1 MTRNLGGDM
10 NTNSSLGHYKTKT
23 TLHRLNM
30 TMNGLSNG
38 CPADSTTAA
47 AAIDSSLFR
56 EKLLLNN

>member
-1 MTRNLGGDM
+1 M
-10 NTNSSLGHYKTKT
+10 NTSSSLGHYKTNT

-30 TMNGLSNG
+30 TMNGFSNG